1 MQRITWGFIKTFF
14 VTYGFVYGT
23 EVEWSTPKHIMFSI
37 WLAVIG
43 ALVGIAQSIYDY
55 MRKPKLNLG
64 LDEPTDDDDD
74 ADHQPI

>member
-23 EVEWSTPKHIMFSI
+23 EVEWSTTEHVMFSI

-43 ALVGIAQSIYDY
+43 ALVGLTQSIYDHL
-55 MRKPKLNLG
+55 RKPKIELG
-64 LDEPTDDDDD
+64 DEPTNDDDD
-74 ADHQPI
+74 ADHYAI